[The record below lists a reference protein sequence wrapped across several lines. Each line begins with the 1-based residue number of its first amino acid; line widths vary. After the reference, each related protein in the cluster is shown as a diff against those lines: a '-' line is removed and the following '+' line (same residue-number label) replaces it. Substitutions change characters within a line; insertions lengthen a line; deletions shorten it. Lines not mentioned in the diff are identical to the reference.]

1 MPKLETARRKTPAAD
16 RITLDTLEGLRRSP
30 KQLSPVWFYDETGS
44 RLFDS
49 ICELP
54 EYYLTRTEMQ
64 IMNEHVDEMAEL
76 IGPSCAL
83 IEFGSGSSDKTRVL
97 LAALDDVACYVPID
111 ISQEYLS
118 ESANRLA
125 REFPELSI
133 APVYADFTQP
143 FDLPVQV
150 SAAARRIVYFPGS
163 TLGNFET
170 PAARRLLTTM
180 RTIVGRHGAVLI
192 GIDLRKDP
200 QVLEHAYNDAAGVTA
215 RFNLNALQHL
225 NRELGAD
232 FDLDAFEHSAVWIE
246 DMSRIEMR
254 LISKRDQEVHL
265 GRESIRF
272 RRGEAI
278 RTECCHKYTLEGFA
292 ELAASAGL
300 EVTHVWM
307 DRERKFSVQMLR
319 GVERP

>member
-1 MPKLETARRKTPAAD
+1 
-16 RITLDTLEGLRRSP
+16 
-30 KQLSPVWFYDETGS
+30 
-44 RLFDS
+44 
-49 ICELP
+49 
-54 EYYLTRTEMQ
+54 
-64 IMNEHVDEMAEL
+64 
-76 IGPSCAL
+76 
-83 IEFGSGSSDKTRVL
+83 
-97 LAALDDVACYVPID
+97 
-111 ISQEYLS
+111 
-118 ESANRLA
+118 
-125 REFPELSI
+125 
-133 APVYADFTQP
+133 
-143 FDLPVQV
+143 
-150 SAAARRIVYFPGS
+150 
-163 TLGNFET
+163 
-170 PAARRLLTTM
+170 LLTTM

-232 FDLDAFEHSAVWIE
+232 FDLDAFEHCAVWIE

-254 LISKRDQEVHL
+254 LVSKRDQEVHL

-300 EVTHVWM
+300 EVTHVWT
-307 DRERKFSVQMLR
+307 DAERKFSVQMLAA
-319 GVERP
+319 VDS

>member
-1 MPKLETARRKTPAAD
+1 MSKPENALRRTRAAD

-44 RLFDS
+44 RLFDC

-64 IMNEHVDEMAEL
+64 IMDEHAAEMADL
-76 IGPSCAL
+76 IGPNCAL

-111 ISQEYLS
+111 ISREYLG
-118 ESANRLA
+118 ESAKRLA
-125 REFPELSI
+125 QQFPELCI
-133 APVYADFTQP
+133 APVCADFTQP
-143 FDLPVQV
+143 FELPAQV
-150 SAAARRIVYFPGS
+150 AAASRRIVYFPGS

-170 PAARRLLTTM
+170 QAARRLLSTM
-180 RTIVGRHGAVLI
+180 HAIIGSNGAVLI

-200 QVLEHAYNDAAGVTA
+200 EILERAYNDPDGITA
-215 RFNLNALQHL
+215 RFNLNALEHL

-232 FDLDAFEHSAVWIE
+232 FDLNAFEHSAVWIE

-272 RRGEAI
+272 RRGEPI

-300 EVTHVWM
+300 EVTHVWT
-307 DRERKFSVQMLR
+307 DAERKFSVQMLTSR
-319 GVERP
+319 D

>member
-1 MPKLETARRKTPAAD
+1 MSKPENALRRTRAAD

-44 RLFDS
+44 RLFDC

-64 IMNEHVDEMAEL
+64 IMDEHAAEMADL
-76 IGPSCAL
+76 IGPNCAL

-111 ISQEYLS
+111 ISREYLG
-118 ESANRLA
+118 ESAKRLA
-125 REFPELSI
+125 QQFPELCI
-133 APVYADFTQP
+133 APVCADFTQP
-143 FDLPVQV
+143 FELPVQV
-150 SAAARRIVYFPGS
+150 AAASRRIVYFPGS

-170 PAARRLLTTM
+170 QAARRLLSTM
-180 RTIVGRHGAVLI
+180 HAIIGSNGAVLI

-200 QVLEHAYNDAAGVTA
+200 EILERAYNDADGITA
-215 RFNLNALQHL
+215 RFNLNALEHL

-232 FDLDAFEHSAVWIE
+232 FDLNAFEHSAVWIE

-272 RRGEAI
+272 RRGEPI

-300 EVTHVWM
+300 EVTHVWT
-307 DRERKFSVQMLR
+307 DAERKFSVQMLTSR
-319 GVERP
+319 D